1 MNKMN
6 PPIDGQ
12 HSFPGRCITMKFV
25 CDGDDDCEDGS
36 DESADDL
43 HCNDRTCDPTE
54 FKCENTSRCVMMS
67 YVCDGDN
74 DCGDASDEHPR
85 EGCALRTCKPTQFR

>member
-12 HSFPGRCITMKFV
+12 CSFPGRCITMKFV